1 MDRSL
6 RSILIPVALI
16 VAGGCAAAA
25 VSCASKTPQ
34 PESAAT
40 TATPAP
46 VPASAPVRTSAG
58 GGASADPSSAGS
70 TGSVT
75 PGTRGQTPDE
85 RRAALDKRLNDS
97 LDSFDA
103 QLRKEQQKIAQDR
116 DGRQATV
123 TTVAASAGSTSPEP
137 DPNAQ
142 ASSGNEPTPEGPSG
156 SHRGASE
163 SRAGRAG
170 DLKSDKSGGGANT
183 SGNGAVAAEIPDGND
198 DDVVA
203 RRLRKA
209 AEQETDP
216 ELKDKLWKEYVEYK
230 KNTQGK

>member
-16 VAGGCAAAA
+16 VAGVCAAAA
-25 VSCASKTPQ
+25 VSCASKIAQ

-40 TATPAP
+40 TAAPAP
-46 VPASAPVRTSAG
+46 VPVLTSAG

-75 PGTRGQTPDE
+75 PGTQAQTPDE

-103 QLRKEQQKIAQDR
+103 QLRKEQQKTAQER

-123 TTVAASAGSTSPEP
+123 TTVAASAGSARPEP

-142 ASSGNEPTPEGPSG
+142 ASPGNAPIPGQPSG
-156 SHRGASE
+156 SHRGAPE
-163 SRAGRAG
+163 PGAGRAG
-170 DLKSDKSGGGANT
+170 DLKSDKSGGGANA
-183 SGNGAVAAEIPDGND
+183 SGNGAVAADIPDGND